1 MVCIRDARDSDGDQ
15 LITLIDDCWSEYP
28 GCVLDVDAEVPELKA
43 IATHFRL
50 SGGSFWV
57 AEHASVIIG
66 CIGVTPK
73 PDGVQLHKL
82 YVARAGRHRGLG
94 SRLVGL
100 VEDNAETAGAR
111 CVELWSDTRFEAAH
125 RLYERLGYHR
135 QPQTRSLGDLSNTVE
150 YQFRKMLTGNVFR
163 RSCRPVAGAGVDAPI

>member
-1 MVCIRDARDSDGDQ
+1 VKISIRDASDSDGND

-28 GCVLDVDAEVPELKA
+28 GCVLDVDAEVPELRA

-50 SGGSFWV
+50 DGGRFWV
-57 AEHASVIIG
+57 AVRASTVVG
-66 CIGVTPK
+66 CVGMTPR

-82 YVARAGRHRGLG
+82 YVARSDRHRGLG

-100 VEDNAETAGAR
+100 VEDHAETAGAR
-111 CVELWSDTRFEAAH
+111 FVELWSDTRFTAAH
-125 RLYERLGYHR
+125 RLYERLGYYR

-150 YQFRKMLTGNVFR
+150 FQYRKAL
-163 RSCRPVAGAGVDAPI
+163 AGDVSGLLRQSMTDAGPED